1 MVAHI
6 VPALDC
12 PVQGLYAHTYM
23 HLWVKNLSISKSCL
37 SFIHV
42 LLVLYCCDTCASA
55 MWLWACVCVLVLLLY
70 CQNFCISYLAFCPA
84 CSISV
89 CLYFPVN
96 VRGECEGLCFTRP
109 RAASYC
115 VLGLDCQAQLIQ
127 ILVLESSLMQARHL
141 IRPGDLSVYSHR
153 WLYLVRAIVWT
164 LPWWV
169 FTSELRATR
178 NIPHPVFKDLL

>member
-1 MVAHI
+1 MYLAGFSKGHLLHTQENYIKQVLQTLTLFIFLWDSMIAHI

-42 LLVLYCCDTCASA
+42 LLVLYCCDTCAFA
-55 MWLWACVCVLVLLLY
+55 MWLWACVCVPVLLLY

-109 RAASYC
+109 RASCLLLCFRLRLSSSVDSNPGTWILSNASKAPYK
-115 VLGLDCQAQLIQ
+115 AWWF
-127 ILVLESSLMQARHL
+127 
-141 IRPGDLSVYSHR
+141 IR
-153 WLYLVRAIVWT
+153 
-164 LPWWV
+164 V
-169 FTSELRATR
+169 F
-178 NIPHPVFKDLL
+178 P